1 VAIEVSGTGFF
12 LLQLYN
18 MKGSFKVLRMT
29 KVLVYNV
36 YMKGEDCVGILLLQ
50 GKGDN
55 ELNLLV
61 FSCVCTLYACK

>member
-1 VAIEVSGTGFF
+1 
-12 LLQLYN
+12 
-18 MKGSFKVLRMT
+18 MK

-50 GKGDN
+50 GKGDG

-61 FSCVCTLYACK
+61 FSCVCTLYACKYSSFTSLIVTYKLSFLEYKLKVFFV

>member
-1 VAIEVSGTGFF
+1 MI
-12 LLQLYN
+12 
-18 MKGSFKVLRMT
+18 

-50 GKGDN
+50 GKGDG

>member
-1 VAIEVSGTGFF
+1 MI
-12 LLQLYN
+12 
-18 MKGSFKVLRMT
+18 